1 MKWSPNRSGKA
12 LLGAAGVG
20 AGIALLNMLRRT
32 RLEDLRGHVVLI
44 TGGSRGLGLALA
56 QKFANL
62 ECKIAICARDQ
73 AELGRAEE
81 LLRRGGADVLAV
93 RCDVSKREE
102 VEALISSVRS
112 RFGRIDVLINNAG
125 IIRVA
130 PLQNMT
136 LTDFEDAMGTMF
148 WGTVYPTLLV
158 IDDMKQRRSG
168 RIAMITSIGG
178 KVSVP
183 HLVPYCCAKFAAVGF
198 AEGLRAELAE
208 YGVKVITIAPGLMR
222 TGSYRNAEFKG
233 RQSSEAAWFS
243 VSASLPGIS
252 MGAARAARQIVGAIR
267 RGQSEKILST
277 QASLLARVNGAV
289 PGFIPDVLGLVNRL
303 LPAGTDDRES
313 VRTAG
318 QLEAAR
324 GDFFRMLTTLGRKA
338 GQRLNEERMP
348 SY

>member
-1 MKWSPNRSGKA
+1 
-12 LLGAAGVG
+12 
-20 AGIALLNMLRRT
+20 
-32 RLEDLRGHVVLI
+32 
-44 TGGSRGLGLALA
+44 
-56 QKFANL
+56 
-62 ECKIAICARDQ
+62 
-73 AELGRAEE
+73 
-81 LLRRGGADVLAV
+81 
-93 RCDVSKREE
+93 
-102 VEALISSVRS
+102 
-112 RFGRIDVLINNAG
+112 
-125 IIRVA
+125 
-130 PLQNMT
+130 
-136 LTDFEDAMGTMF
+136 MGTMF

-158 IDDMKQRRSG
+158 IDEMKQRRSG
-168 RIAMITSIGG
+168 RITMITSIGG

-198 AEGLRAELAE
+198 AEGLRAELAQ

-252 MGAARAARQIVGAIR
+252 MDAARAARQIVGAIR
-267 RGQSEKILST
+267 RGQSEKVLST